1 MTVHDDI
8 NDLLEIPGFL
18 RREPGP
24 IKPERKE
31 KRTWIMPKAST
42 KKKTVS
48 KATVK
53 TNKDLR
59 EALIGLD
66 YERKVVE
73 ALPISKVKDVLY
85 SLAAGKGCTMG
96 AVK

>member
-1 MTVHDDI
+1 MIMNDI
-8 NDLLEIPGFL
+8 DDLLEIPEFL

-42 KKKTVS
+42 KKRTVS

-59 EALIGLD
+59 EALIALD

-73 ALPISKVKDVLY
+73 ALPIKKVKDVLDG
-85 SLAAGKGCTMG
+85 LAAGKGCTMG
-96 AVK
+96 VVK